1 VKFKS
6 LIILITAS
14 FAIGSLGLS
23 TASAAQPKS
32 KFYDFSDQLI
42 DGEIR
47 KPTTLYS
54 NVRQQAKFS
63 RMLRLKKELLPLI
76 FQARKERVFK

>member
-1 VKFKS
+1 MKK
-6 LIILITAS
+6 LATLALLLTMGL
-14 FAIGSLGLS
+14 GS
-23 TASAAQPKS
+23 TSALAAEPKS

-54 NVRQQAKFS
+54 NVRQEAKFS
-63 RMLRLKKELLPLI
+63 RMLSLKKELLPFI

>member
-1 VKFKS
+1 MKAICLAIATVFS
-6 LIILITAS
+6 MG
-14 FAIGSLGLS
+14 AIGVGS
-23 TASAAQPKS
+23 SAMAADPKS

-54 NVRQQAKFS
+54 NVRKQARFN
-63 RMLRLKKELLPLI
+63 RMLSLKKELLPLI

>member
-1 VKFKS
+1 MKKLLMMV
-6 LIILITAS
+6 T
-14 FAIGSLGLS
+14 LGLS
-23 TASAAQPKS
+23 FAYVAHSTPVRAAEPKS

-54 NVRQQAKFS
+54 NVRQAAKFT
-63 RMLRLKKELLPLI
+63 RMLSLKKELLPLI

>member
-1 VKFKS
+1 MRKLMFLAV
-6 LIILITAS
+6 TAM
-14 FAIGSLGLS
+14 SLGTALPALS
-23 TASAAQPKS
+23 AEPKS

-54 NVRQQAKFS
+54 NVRQEAKFS
-63 RMLRLKKELLPLI
+63 RMLSLKKELLPLI

>member
-1 VKFKS
+1 MKKLMTMAFVA
-6 LIILITAS
+6 LTLAS
-14 FAIGSLGLS
+14 STGRVFA
-23 TASAAQPKS
+23 AEPKS

-42 DGEIR
+42 DGEIK

-54 NVRQQAKFS
+54 NVRQEAKFS
-63 RMLRLKKELLPLI
+63 RMLSLKKELLPLI

>member
-1 VKFKS
+1 MKLFVAMMLATFT
-6 LIILITAS
+6 LGTAGK
-14 FAIGSLGLS
+14 ALS
-23 TASAAQPKS
+23 AEPKS

-42 DGEIR
+42 DGEIK

-54 NVRQQAKFS
+54 NVRKEAQFS
-63 RMLRLKKELLPLI
+63 RLLNLKKELLPLI

>member
-1 VKFKS
+1 MKKLMAMAMLV
-6 LIILITAS
+6 LT
-14 FAIGSLGLS
+14 LGG
-23 TASAAQPKS
+23 SAAQVAAAEPKS

-54 NVRQQAKFS
+54 NVRQEAKFS
-63 RMLRLKKELLPLI
+63 RMLSLKKELLPLI

>member
-1 VKFKS
+1 MKKLMTLAF
-6 LIILITAS
+6 TALTFGS
-14 FAIGSLGLS
+14 AIQPAL
-23 TASAAQPKS
+23 AAEPKS

-54 NVRQQAKFS
+54 NVRQEAKFS
-63 RMLRLKKELLPLI
+63 RMLSLKKELLPLI

>member
-1 VKFKS
+1 MKKMMMSVTVG
-6 LIILITAS
+6 LVLGA
-14 FAIGSLGLS
+14 FA
-23 TASAAQPKS
+23 TSAIAADPKS

-42 DGEIR
+42 DGELR

-54 NVRQQAKFS
+54 NVRQKARFD
-63 RMLRLKKELLPLI
+63 RMLSLKKELLPLI

>member
-1 VKFKS
+1 MKK
-6 LIILITAS
+6 LM
-14 FAIGSLGLS
+14 AIAMLTVSLG
-23 TASAAQPKS
+23 SAAGVATAAEPKS

-54 NVRQQAKFS
+54 NVRQEAKFS
-63 RMLRLKKELLPLI
+63 RMLSLKKELLPFI

>member
-1 VKFKS
+1 MKKLVTIA
-6 LIILITAS
+6 LLA
-14 FAIGSLGLS
+14 ASLGGATGGAL
-23 TASAAQPKS
+23 AAEPKS

-54 NVRQQAKFS
+54 NVRQEAKFS
-63 RMLRLKKELLPLI
+63 RMLSLKKELLPFI

>member
-1 VKFKS
+1 MKK
-6 LIILITAS
+6 LMMMALAAIT
-14 FAIGSLGLS
+14 FGG
-23 TASAAQPKS
+23 AAVPAAMAAEPKS

-54 NVRQQAKFS
+54 NVRQEAKFS
-63 RMLRLKKELLPLI
+63 RMLSLKKELLPLI

>member
-1 VKFKS
+1 MMKKLVT
-6 LIILITAS
+6 ITLLAV
-14 FAIGSLGLS
+14 SLGGTS
-23 TASAAQPKS
+23 VAFAAEPKS

-54 NVRQQAKFS
+54 NVRQEAKFS
-63 RMLRLKKELLPLI
+63 RMLSLKKELLPFI

>member
-1 VKFKS
+1 MKK
-6 LIILITAS
+6 LILALT
-14 FAIGSLGLS
+14 LGL
-23 TASAAQPKS
+23 TFASLSSGAMAAEPKS

-54 NVRQQAKFS
+54 NVRQAAKFS
-63 RMLRLKKELLPLI
+63 RMLSLKKELLPLI

>member
-1 VKFKS
+1 MKTSKKLAS
-6 LIILITAS
+6 LTLVFTLAFGATTA
-14 FAIGSLGLS
+14 F
-23 TASAAQPKS
+23 SAEPKS

-54 NVRQQAKFS
+54 NVRQEAKFS
-63 RMLRLKKELLPLI
+63 RMLSLKKELLPFI

>member
-1 VKFKS
+1 MKKLVTMV
-6 LIILITAS
+6 LLAV
-14 FAIGSLGLS
+14 SLGGS
-23 TASAAQPKS
+23 VTVAMAAEPKS

-54 NVRQQAKFS
+54 NVRQEAKFS
-63 RMLRLKKELLPLI
+63 RMLSLKKELLPEI
-76 FQARKERVFK
+76 FRARKERVFK

>member
-1 VKFKS
+1 MKKLVTMAILTVS
-6 LIILITAS
+6 L
-14 FAIGSLGLS
+14 
-23 TASAAQPKS
+23 ASAGSVIAAEPKS
-32 KFYDFSDQLI
+32 KFYDFSDQLT

-54 NVRQQAKFS
+54 NVRQEAKFS
-63 RMLRLKKELLPLI
+63 RMLSLKKELLPFI

>member
-1 VKFKS
+1 MKK
-6 LIILITAS
+6 LLTITLLA
-14 FAIGSLGLS
+14 ASLGGATS
-23 TASAAQPKS
+23 TAFAAEPKS

-54 NVRQQAKFS
+54 NVRQEAKFS
-63 RMLRLKKELLPLI
+63 RMLSLKKELLPFI

>member
-1 VKFKS
+1 MKKLVTMA
-6 LIILITAS
+6 ILTV
-14 FAIGSLGLS
+14 SLG
-23 TASAAQPKS
+23 SAATALAAEPKS

-54 NVRQQAKFS
+54 NVRQEAKFS
-63 RMLRLKKELLPLI
+63 RMLSLKKELLPFI